1 MTAFP
6 RPLDPAAHP
15 KVQLALD
22 ALPAGRVARVV
33 AVEGPSDDAAR
44 LKSLGICVGRQV
56 QLMQSGDP
64 LIVRVLGARVGLAR
78 RLAADVLVETPP
90 A

>member
-6 RPLDPAAHP
+6 RPLDPVALP
-15 KVQLALD
+15 TVQLSLAT
-22 ALPAGRVARVV
+22 LPAGRVARVV
-33 AVEGPSDDAAR
+33 SVEGPSDDAVR

-78 RLAADVLVETPP
+78 RLAAEVLVETPS